1 VLPIRRW
8 ALLILAIFFLF
19 SMFGFLIDMLDLAHK
34 PLMIV
39 LAWTL
44 FTGLIAV
51 VYLLVLAKAP
61 RLLIA
66 AIALH
71 LVGSWLVNLLIH
83 RYAVGLSHPSID
95 HSIRLDSIASLI
107 LSLAAC
113 ICFLLFIQTEGRRAL
128 QLQTELSLA
137 HEIQRTLVPSVHVRT
152 AQSEIYGISLPSE
165 KVGGDLV
172 DVVTLSD
179 GSTVAYVIDVAGH
192 GLPAGILMG
201 MIKTAIRTHLFDLP
215 DLCVLLERL
224 NNVLPAVK
232 EPQMYATCAMIRL
245 PARTEGSYRID
256 HTTAAHPS
264 IVHLCNSQKT
274 TMRLSIEQLPLGL
287 LPSTYLS
294 EQVFASPGDLFLM
307 LTDGVLEVENSKGE
321 DYGFGPVERALIERS
336 AAPLQQIAESI
347 LKDLRAFGPQ
357 RDDQTLLVIRVL

>member
-1 VLPIRRW
+1 MTRPYRTSSFLRVLPIKRW

-51 VYLLVLAKAP
+51 VYLLVLTKAP

-71 LVGSWLVNLLIH
+71 LVGSWLVNRLIH
-83 RYAVGLSHPSID
+83 RYAFGLSHPSID
-95 HSIRLDSIASLI
+95 HSIHLDSIASLL

-137 HEIQRTLVPSVHVRT
+137 HEIQRTLVPSIELRT
-152 AQSEIYGISLPSE
+152 EQYEIYGVSLPSE
-165 KVGGDLV
+165 KVGGDL
-172 DVVTLSD
+172 
-179 GSTVAYVIDVAGH
+179 
-192 GLPAGILMG
+192 
-201 MIKTAIRTHLFDLP
+201 
-215 DLCVLLERL
+215 
-224 NNVLPAVK
+224 
-232 EPQMYATCAMIRL
+232 
-245 PARTEGSYRID
+245 
-256 HTTAAHPS
+256 
-264 IVHLCNSQKT
+264 
-274 TMRLSIEQLPLGL
+274 
-287 LPSTYLS
+287 S
-294 EQVFASPGDLFLM
+294 EQVSVSPGDLLLM

-336 AAPLQQIAESI
+336 AEPLQQIAESI
-347 LKDLRAFGPQ
+347 LKDLHAFGPQ
-357 RDDQTLLVIRVL
+357 RDDQTLLLIRVL